1 MAGQQESKDTY
12 LKEKVETFVVRVPK
26 GQKNRI
32 QQFAKENSRSL
43 NSFIVELINLAMEGD
58 LSIKPAYTNG
68 NDSIQAIDVSD
79 SQINLTTFKDKQL
92 DEMTAELIKAFQSMS
107 FVDKMEIMNAVLEKT
122 KMKGSA

>member
-43 NSFIVELINLAMEGD
+43 NSFIVELINIAMEGN

-122 KMKGSA
+122 KMKGNK